1 MRKSVTAMICGLI
14 GSLFSLWWGFSFG
27 LFGNMLNIIPSEEAT
42 NIGSTLTA
50 LGWISFLGAILGIV
64 GASLS
69 LKQARKGAICLS
81 IAAVMCGI
89 LQIYLFVKTLTPDF
103 VITAIMVFLLPTV
116 LLIVASVF
124 GWLAKDLAQ
133 PNQSVSQQNVQ
144 EPQAQQTKTLEQE
157 LSNLKSML
165 EKGLIDEQEFAET
178 KKAILSKYTK

>member
-27 LFGNMLNIIPSEEAT
+27 LFGNLLNIVPAEEAS
-42 NIGSTLTA
+42 NIGGLLTA
-50 LGWISFLGAILGIV
+50 FGWISFLGAILGIV

-69 LKQARKGAICLS
+69 LKQARKGAICLTIS
-81 IAAVMCGI
+81 AVMCAI

-116 LLIVASVF
+116 LLIVAAVF
-124 GWLAKDLAQ
+124 GWVAKNNNTPSQ
-133 PNQSVSQQNVQ
+133 NVSQQNSQ
-144 EPQAQQTKTLEQE
+144 EPQAKQTTTLEQE